1 MTEMTIR
8 VLVVDDEE
16 GMLRS
21 YRRILTTLKYEICGT
36 ARNYEEAVK
45 AALDT
50 GPDIIIMDISL
61 GRSKSDGID
70 AAREINS
77 LLDVPVIFVSAFGN
91 TTDTERIVEPWSY
104 GFIKKPFDL
113 VEIQSSIELAVNKYR
128 TFKYERELLKKDSIL
143 KAVNSAATLFL
154 SKEPFEESL
163 KKTIELIGKAIE
175 SRYIRLYRNFGNSDE
190 IQGAGCVC
198 EWFAGN
204 YAGPQ
209 NSTGGDIIYDNSLS
223 VFRDKLFR
231 GNIIINPGSGSDRD
245 EKNFPFNRN
254 GPVVNIPLF
263 CGHFWWGFLSIGMGE
278 SDSPDMDV
286 EMEALVTAANI
297 LGSALNQKRMNDE
310 LLKREEEYR
319 SLYKMMRLMCDNV
332 PDAIWV
338 KDKDRK
344 YSFVNRTF
352 AEDILKA
359 KDTYEPVGKTVEYF
373 SERERSSRPGEG
385 SWYDLDKGDEEI
397 DSEVL
402 ESGNSV
408 NIESGYYI
416 QGKKMHLDIYRAPFY
431 DDDGNLIGIVGC
443 ARDETKRKNIE
454 DNLREM
460 NERFETF
467 MNALPGHAFI
477 KSTGGII
484 RYVNSNGALDDNLY
498 TEDWIGKMEKDVF
511 QTLDPAV
518 IAESD
523 RQVLNNGFHSRVQ
536 RIVLEGGEERIY
548 NLLKFPVESEYEGRQ
563 IGGIIFDITERILA
577 EESLLRSEEL
587 SSILVSQMPVIV
599 WTTDSDLQISYAV
612 GDSLKYLGFTP
623 ESIRGFQFENLLAE
637 VSENLNVP
645 LDEVFGSYSRAL
657 KGETFG
663 LECSFGGRE
672 FYIYVQ
678 PFRNKYGEI
687 TGTAGLAYDIT
698 DNKIAEKAL
707 IESEERYGQL
717 VENIKVKILITQDER
732 IVYANQCLFDF
743 LGIPPGELEGN
754 GFREFICPNDLD
766 RVTEYHSR
774 ILSGEKGLPVN
785 YKIECFSR
793 DREPRL
799 HDLTTTLITWNG
811 RPATLNF
818 LIDIEDETR
827 AKEELER
834 SLDEKTLLLEEVHHR
849 VKNNLALINSLLM
862 MQIRNIDHPDVREGL
877 LMARTRIFSI
887 ATVHEGL
894 YRSDSISSIPAK
906 EHLKKIGEEILENYD
921 PGKKLRLEI
930 TGNDVEF
937 NLGLA
942 TPISLVI
949 NELLIN
955 AIKYAYP
962 DGEEG
967 VISICLRK
975 EGDLLEIRLRDEGVG
990 IPGDFSLEETRTL
1003 GLSLVRNMVVS
1014 QLEGKITLSPGR
1026 GTEWVIEV
1034 PLE

>member
-1 MTEMTIR
+1 
-8 VLVVDDEE
+8 
-16 GMLRS
+16 
-21 YRRILTTLKYEICGT
+21 
-36 ARNYEEAVK
+36 
-45 AALDT
+45 
-50 GPDIIIMDISL
+50 
-61 GRSKSDGID
+61 
-70 AAREINS
+70 
-77 LLDVPVIFVSAFGN
+77 
-91 TTDTERIVEPWSY
+91 
-104 GFIKKPFDL
+104 
-113 VEIQSSIELAVNKYR
+113 
-128 TFKYERELLKKDSIL
+128 
-143 KAVNSAATLFL
+143 
-154 SKEPFEESL
+154 
-163 KKTIELIGKAIE
+163 
-175 SRYIRLYRNFGNSDE
+175 
-190 IQGAGCVC
+190 
-198 EWFAGN
+198 
-204 YAGPQ
+204 
-209 NSTGGDIIYDNSLS
+209 
-223 VFRDKLFR
+223 
-231 GNIIINPGSGSDRD
+231 
-245 EKNFPFNRN
+245 
-254 GPVVNIPLF
+254 
-263 CGHFWWGFLSIGMGE
+263 
-278 SDSPDMDV
+278 
-286 EMEALVTAANI
+286 
-297 LGSALNQKRMNDE
+297 
-310 LLKREEEYR
+310 
-319 SLYKMMRLMCDNV
+319 
-332 PDAIWV
+332 
-338 KDKDRK
+338 
-344 YSFVNRTF
+344 
-352 AEDILKA
+352 
-359 KDTYEPVGKTVEYF
+359 
-373 SERERSSRPGEG
+373 
-385 SWYDLDKGDEEI
+385 
-397 DSEVL
+397 
-402 ESGNSV
+402 
-408 NIESGYYI
+408 
-416 QGKKMHLDIYRAPFY
+416 
-431 DDDGNLIGIVGC
+431 
-443 ARDETKRKNIE
+443 
-454 DNLREM
+454 
-460 NERFETF
+460 
-467 MNALPGHAFI
+467 
-477 KSTGGII
+477 
-484 RYVNSNGALDDNLY
+484 
-498 TEDWIGKMEKDVF
+498 
-511 QTLDPAV
+511 
-518 IAESD
+518 
-523 RQVLNNGFHSRVQ
+523 
-536 RIVLEGGEERIY
+536 
-548 NLLKFPVESEYEGRQ
+548 
-563 IGGIIFDITERILA
+563 
-577 EESLLRSEEL
+577 
-587 SSILVSQMPVIV
+587 
-599 WTTDSDLQISYAV
+599 
-612 GDSLKYLGFTP
+612 
-623 ESIRGFQFENLLAE
+623 
-637 VSENLNVP
+637 
-645 LDEVFGSYSRAL
+645 
-657 KGETFG
+657 
-663 LECSFGGRE
+663 
-672 FYIYVQ
+672 
-678 PFRNKYGEI
+678 
-687 TGTAGLAYDIT
+687 
-698 DNKIAEKAL
+698 
-707 IESEERYGQL
+707 